1 MQDKQR
7 NHHDSSTNF
16 LADKWS
22 SIKYSLRLHIR
33 NLRKQKGIPKTESH
47 HSSMIYKQQMS
58 LCSRFLVE
66 ESYKPLRVFGIVVQG
81 AFQKHF
87 SLENASK

>member
-1 MQDKQR
+1 
-7 NHHDSSTNF
+7 
-16 LADKWS
+16 
-22 SIKYSLRLHIR
+22 
-33 NLRKQKGIPKTESH
+33 
-47 HSSMIYKQQMS
+47 MIYKQQMS